1 MSTSESSFI
10 RPDGT
15 PARVLVVDDESVLAE
30 LLGSA
35 LRHQGWETKTAANG
49 WEALD
54 KADTFDPDVVVLD
67 IQMPG
72 LDGMET
78 LERLRKRKPHLP
90 VLFLTARDAV
100 ADRVAGLRA
109 GADDYVTKP
118 FDLDEVTARID
129 ALLRRSG
136 MASVTAERV
145 LTVGDLTLDEDS
157 HDVARGRGCLTHAL
171 AFSNC
176 EWTIAAVDSDRLFFP
191 HEAQLLADSLPVSAE
206 VQIIES
212 EHGHDG
218 FLIEAAQVERI
229 LAHALGEKPQSTPPN
244 LSAIGDKE
252 PLPAASS
259 LVL

>member
-15 PARVLVVDDESVLAE
+15 PARILVVDDESVLAE

-78 LERLRKRKPHLP
+78 LERLHKRKPHLP

-136 MASVTAERV
+136 MASITAERV
-145 LTVGDLTLDEDS
+145 LTVGDLTLDEALTMLRATVKQLRS
-157 HDVARGRGCLTHAL
+157 PTLNSSCCATSCATPSECSPKPRSLTECGITISEVKPMSSSCTSLTCARRSTGDTH
-171 AFSNC
+171 
-176 EWTIAAVDSDRLFFP
+176 R
-191 HEAQLLADSLPVSAE
+191 
-206 VQIIES
+206 
-212 EHGHDG
+212 
-218 FLIEAAQVERI
+218 
-229 LAHALGEKPQSTPPN
+229 
-244 LSAIGDKE
+244 
-252 PLPAASS
+252 
-259 LVL
+259 

>member
-1 MSTSESSFI
+1 MSTSESNFI

-15 PARVLVVDDESVLAE
+15 PARILVVDDESVLAE

-157 HDVARGRGCLTHAL
+157 HDVARGGEAITLTNTEFEL
-171 AFSNC
+171 LRYFMENPNVVLSK
-176 EWTIAAVDSDRLFFP
+176 S
-191 HEAQLLADSLPVSAE
+191 QLGV
-206 VQIIES
+206 
-212 EHGHDG
+212 
-218 FLIEAAQVERI
+218 
-229 LAHALGEKPQSTPPN
+229 TP
-244 LSAIGDKE
+244 
-252 PLPAASS
+252 
-259 LVL
+259 

>member
-1 MSTSESSFI
+1 MSTTESSFI

-35 LRHQGWETKTAANG
+35 LRHQGWETQTAANG

-136 MASVTAERV
+136 MALVTAERV

-157 HDVARGRGCLTHAL
+157 HDVARGGEAITLTNTEFELLRYFMENPNVVLSKSQILDRVWSYDFGGQANIVELYISYLRKKIDAGREPMIHTVRGA
-171 AFSNC
+171 
-176 EWTIAAVDSDRLFFP
+176 
-191 HEAQLLADSLPVSAE
+191 
-206 VQIIES
+206 
-212 EHGHDG
+212 GY
-218 FLIEAAQVERI
+218 I
-229 LAHALGEKPQSTPPN
+229 LR
-244 LSAIGDKE
+244 
-252 PLPAASS
+252 PAS
-259 LVL
+259 

>member
-1 MSTSESSFI
+1 MSTTESNFI

-15 PARVLVVDDESVLAE
+15 PARILVVDDESVLAE

-136 MASVTAERV
+136 MASISAERV

-157 HDVARGRGCLTHAL
+157 HDVARGGEAVTLTNAEFELLRYFMENPNVVLSKSQILDRVWSYDFGGQANIVELYISYLRKKIDAGRDPMIHTVRGA
-171 AFSNC
+171 
-176 EWTIAAVDSDRLFFP
+176 
-191 HEAQLLADSLPVSAE
+191 
-206 VQIIES
+206 
-212 EHGHDG
+212 GY
-218 FLIEAAQVERI
+218 I
-229 LAHALGEKPQSTPPN
+229 LR
-244 LSAIGDKE
+244 
-252 PLPAASS
+252 PAS
-259 LVL
+259 

>member
-1 MSTSESSFI
+1 VGRSE
-10 RPDGT
+10 PPHETVPGGT
-15 PARVLVVDDESVLAE
+15 LGAPRGRYAVESYLDHHGDKLIERFDANSYLAV
-30 LLGSA
+30 
-35 LRHQGWETKTAANG
+35 N
-49 WEALD
+49 EAL
-54 KADTFDPDVVVLD
+54 
-67 IQMPG
+67 I
-72 LDGMET
+72 
-78 LERLRKRKPHLP
+78 
-90 VLFLTARDAV
+90 
-100 ADRVAGLRA
+100 
-109 GADDYVTKP
+109 
-118 FDLDEVTARID
+118 
-129 ALLRRSG
+129 
-136 MASVTAERV
+136 
-145 LTVGDLTLDEDS
+145 S

-191 HEAQLLADSLPVSAE
+191 HEAQLLADSLPVPAE

>member
-1 MSTSESSFI
+1 MTTAADSRFI

-35 LRHQGWETKTAANG
+35 LRHQGWETRTAANG

-54 KADTFDPDVVVLD
+54 CADTFDPDVVILD

-78 LERLRKRKPHLP
+78 LERLRKKKPHLP

-129 ALLRRSG
+129 ALLRRVG
-136 MASVTAERV
+136 MTSATAERV
-145 LTVGDLTLDEDS
+145 LTVGDLTLNEDS
-157 HDVARGRGCLTHAL
+157 HDVERAGDPIVLTNTEFEVLRYFMENPNVVLSKSQILDRVWSYDFGGQVNIVELYISYLRKKVDAGRAPMIHTVRGAGYILRPG
-171 AFSNC
+171 
-176 EWTIAAVDSDRLFFP
+176 
-191 HEAQLLADSLPVSAE
+191 
-206 VQIIES
+206 
-212 EHGHDG
+212 DG
-218 FLIEAAQVERI
+218 Q
-229 LAHALGEKPQSTPPN
+229 
-244 LSAIGDKE
+244 
-252 PLPAASS
+252 
-259 LVL
+259 